1 MATGAP
7 RRATSIH
14 SKTYRVNYFP
24 CVRSVSVAGV
34 VRRADGRVLCIRRR
48 DDGSWQIPGG
58 VLEDREHI
66 PDGLR
71 REVAEETGLAVEPVR
86 LTGVYLNV
94 VRGVVALVFLCRPV
108 DEADEVSTQ
117 TDESAEVS
125 WLTVEE
131 VRARSVPAFA
141 IRVLDAC
148 TGAGDPAIRSHDGV
162 NLIDPATTA
171 SDPA

>member
-1 MATGAP
+1 
-7 RRATSIH
+7 
-14 SKTYRVNYFP
+14 
-24 CVRSVSVAGV
+24 
-34 VRRADGRVLCIRRR
+34 
-48 DDGSWQIPGG
+48 

-141 IRVLDAC
+141 IRVLDAY
-148 TGAGDPAIRSHDGV
+148 TGTGDPAIRSHDGV